1 MYGEVSRFLSAWQGI
16 KVCHESISHAVSRR
30 TALAAQVMQTHG
42 RERTR
47 QEYER
52 LFVGAGF
59 QLRRIVR
66 TRGPLSVTEAV
77 PV

>member
-1 MYGEVSRFLSAWQGI
+1 M
-16 KVCHESISHAVSRR
+16 
-30 TALAAQVMQTHG
+30 LAAQVMQTHG

-52 LFVGAGF
+52 LFAGAGF
-59 QLRRIVR
+59 QMRRIVR

-77 PV
+77 PI